1 MLILIGAS
9 FFSVSLGFLNLPK
22 WISATIVSF
31 GAGKYTVLALMT
43 IVYLI
48 LGCLVDGYSMIVM
61 TVPMFLPLA
70 QTYGM
75 DPIWFG
81 IFIVL
86 LVQIANITP
95 PVGFNLFLVTG
106 LADESIGFIS
116 RSVMPF
122 IVIIVVFAFLL
133 AAFPQIVLFLPNL
146 MAS

>member
-61 TVPMFLPLA
+61 ASTETCGKGCV
-70 QTYGM
+70 TS
-75 DPIWFG
+75 PIPS
-81 IFIVL
+81 L
-86 LVQIANITP
+86 MTSAC
-95 PVGFNLFLVTG
+95 GFSSLK
-106 LADESIGFIS
+106 
-116 RSVMPF
+116 
-122 IVIIVVFAFLL
+122 
-133 AAFPQIVLFLPNL
+133 AATRRATSLNR
-146 MAS
+146 

>member
-1 MLILIGAS
+1 MLKKSKVGII
-9 FFSVSLGFLNLPK
+9 FLAAVLVMCF
-22 WISATIVSF
+22 ATVSF
-31 GAGKYTVLALMT
+31 AKTNLIALTVWNEDNYIT
-43 IVYLI
+43 R
-48 LGCLVDGYSMIVM
+48 
-61 TVPMFLPLA
+61 
-70 QTYGM
+70 GM

-133 AAFPQIVLFLPNL
+133 AVFPQIVLFLPNL